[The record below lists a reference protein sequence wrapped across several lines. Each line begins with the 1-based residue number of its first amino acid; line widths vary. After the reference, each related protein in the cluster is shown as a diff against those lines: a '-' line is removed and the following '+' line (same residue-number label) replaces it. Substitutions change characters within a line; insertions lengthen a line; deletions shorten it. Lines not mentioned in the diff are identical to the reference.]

1 MEPKSIPAIMST
13 PGPILD
19 SMIARKV
26 WRALV
31 VTESET
37 GESYMVNQDDHSKV
51 PVPQFSTNMDEAQR
65 VVEFFQSKGWS
76 LRVQSVPENDNFQAC
91 FFRDDNQTYRF
102 VKADTVEW
110 AICEAALAAL
120 NGTNILR

>member
-1 MEPKSIPAIMST
+1 MNE
-13 PGPILD
+13 PGPFLD
-19 SMIARKV
+19 NLIARKV

-31 VTESET
+31 VTESES

-51 PVPQFSTNMDEAQR
+51 SVPAFSTDLDQAQK
-65 VVEFFQSKGWS
+65 VVDYFQNKGWS

-102 VKADTVEW
+102 VHADTVPSV
-110 AICEAALAAL
+110 ICEAALAAL
-120 NGTNILR
+120 NGTNVIR